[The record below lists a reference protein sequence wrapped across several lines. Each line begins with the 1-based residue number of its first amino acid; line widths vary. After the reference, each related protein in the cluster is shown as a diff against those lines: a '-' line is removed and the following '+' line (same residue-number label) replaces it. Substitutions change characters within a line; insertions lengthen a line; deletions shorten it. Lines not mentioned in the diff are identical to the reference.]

1 MILHQESAAVFFLQV
16 LNLSSHEKLTS
27 AILPERLGTAMKS
40 QERPGVRDIAG
51 RIEEVHSSVNIVL

>member
-1 MILHQESAAVFFLQV
+1 MFFFLANAD
-16 LNLSSHEKLTS
+16 LGLAEKLSSI
-27 AILPERLGTAMKS
+27 ILPERLGTAMKS